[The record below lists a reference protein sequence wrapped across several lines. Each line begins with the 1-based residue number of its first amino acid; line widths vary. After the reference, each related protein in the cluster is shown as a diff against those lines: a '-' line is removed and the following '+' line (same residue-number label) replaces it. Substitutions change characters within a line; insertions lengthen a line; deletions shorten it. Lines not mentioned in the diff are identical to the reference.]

1 MRSKVVVGLV
11 GVWLGACTTAHNAAQ
26 GAHDRAGKAAHAVHN
41 AAGKVGESA
50 HNTADKVG
58 ETAHAATHPQVNPIG
73 MDKPEKEGVAGA
85 VQAPFEDVN
94 VIRRQIPPVL
104 LRAEDAPYARP
115 SPSSCRT
122 IADDVADLDDV
133 LGDDLDTN
141 EPEDVNLKE
150 KRGRQAGEA
159 MVLAMRDTAE
169 DFIPFRNW
177 VRRLS
182 GAQAHDN
189 QIRAAVYAGR
199 ERRSY
204 LKGLGEALGCRY
216 PAAPKGASP
225 LPVVASR
232 KR

>member
-1 MRSKVVVGLV
+1 
-11 GVWLGACTTAHNAAQ
+11 
-26 GAHDRAGKAAHAVHN
+26 
-41 AAGKVGESA
+41 
-50 HNTADKVG
+50 
-58 ETAHAATHPQVNPIG
+58 
-73 MDKPEKEGVAGA
+73 MDKPEKEGVQGA
-85 VQAPFEDVN
+85 VEAPLEDVN

-104 LRAEDAPYARP
+104 LRAEDTPYARP
-115 SPSSCRT
+115 APANCRQ
-122 IADDVADLDDV
+122 IANDVSGLDDV
-133 LGDDLDTN
+133 LGDDLDVN
-141 EPEDVNLKE
+141 EPEDSSVKE

-159 MVLAMRDTAE
+159 VVLAMRDTAE

-225 LPVVASR
+225 VPVIPPR
-232 KR
+232 RR